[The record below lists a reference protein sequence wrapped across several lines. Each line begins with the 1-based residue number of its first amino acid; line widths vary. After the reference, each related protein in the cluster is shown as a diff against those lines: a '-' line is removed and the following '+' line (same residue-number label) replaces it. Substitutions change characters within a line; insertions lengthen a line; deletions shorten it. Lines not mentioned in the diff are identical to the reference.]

1 MSSKLYDSETVT
13 NKNYSGI
20 DEKTQ
25 KELSTLVHGA
35 GGKKASWDHVKSA
48 IKAGGKTAHTILDK
62 LSSVG
67 VYPTVYDQKTKVL
80 SFKFFQELP
89 EDLVVTIKEVQG
101 RLLKDYEPSQHV
113 DPHAMPAGEPRYQG
127 WHDNPVA
134 KSKPEHDEGDEAAE
148 ADYGGALVQHNEQL
162 NKRIQELHEEN
173 MKLKGEVSNLKEHY
187 EVILGKTETALAVA
201 KKSHNDLLAHTKKLA
216 QEKKAEATAEDS
228 DSESLA
234 SATSQVIEPAPNP
247 APNPAPAA
255 AAAENKEDYATK
267 WIQKNYNEGLDDA
280 YRQNMRRFLSQVG
293 DKDHRNIEAF
303 NKAFKGSNF
312 AKDAPAAATQAT
324 EAPILASRNPVLDP
338 ANPAPAPAPA
348 PARAPAEPQQTLDE
362 QQAYERRLKDELAT
376 KRQMQLG
383 RNPNHIDYR
392 KQTVNLQHVLNQLR
406 IPSSYHELVHID
418 PYYKRPDPRNLTLID
433 PFQ

>member
-67 VYPTVYDQKTKVL
+67 VYPTVYDQKTKAL

-247 APNPAPAA
+247 APA
-255 AAAENKEDYATK
+255 
-267 WIQKNYNEGLDDA
+267 
-280 YRQNMRRFLSQVG
+280 
-293 DKDHRNIEAF
+293 
-303 NKAFKGSNF
+303 
-312 AKDAPAAATQAT
+312 AAATQAT

-348 PARAPAEPQQTLDE
+348 PTRAPAEPQQTLDE

-392 KQTVNLQHVLNQLR
+392 KQTVNLQHVLNQLK

>member
-25 KELSTLVHGA
+25 KELNTLVHGA

-67 VYPTVYDQKTKVL
+67 VYPTVYDQKTKAL

-216 QEKKAEATAEDS
+216 QEKKAEVEDDS
-228 DSESLA
+228 DSDMQSVK
-234 SATSQVIEPAPNP
+234 SNPNDP
-247 APNPAPAA
+247 EKDAAEAA
-255 AAAENKEDYATK
+255 AAAK
-267 WIQKNYNEGLDDA
+267 
-280 YRQNMRRFLSQVG
+280 
-293 DKDHRNIEAF
+293 
-303 NKAFKGSNF
+303 
-312 AKDAPAAATQAT
+312 AAA
-324 EAPILASRNPVLDP
+324 EAAAAAQRNPVIDP
-338 ANPAPAPAPA
+338 ANPAPAPDPNAP
-348 PARAPAEPQQTLDE
+348 PRETLDE
-362 QQAYERRLKDELAT
+362 QQAYERKLKDELAT

-406 IPSSYHELVHID
+406 IPSSYNELVHIN
-418 PYYKRPDPRNLTLID
+418 PYYQRPDPRNLTLID